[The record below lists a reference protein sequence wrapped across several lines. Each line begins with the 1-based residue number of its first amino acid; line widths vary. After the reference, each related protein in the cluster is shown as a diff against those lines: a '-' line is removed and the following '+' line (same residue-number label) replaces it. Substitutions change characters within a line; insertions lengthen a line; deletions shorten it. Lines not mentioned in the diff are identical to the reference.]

1 MYYIRVAFAVI
12 GGIITGALNLRD
24 YAGVGLGIAI
34 FLLTYI
40 LFRYGIKSIS
50 SAVKETKKFY
60 MTGIFSYFLLWY
72 VMWVISFNL
81 PPQPPPSGWRAV
93 AHPSADSQDSSL

>member
-40 LFRYGIKSIS
+40 LFRYGIKSIAN
-50 SAVKETKKFY
+50 AVKETKKFY

-72 VMWVISFNL
+72 VMWAILVNL
-81 PPQPPPSGWRAV
+81 FWMKP
-93 AHPSADSQDSSL
+93 